1 MTYYSKE
8 TYDDQFDSHPVWDL
22 EEWNRSRETDMLK
35 FDQTLHEIRLLL
47 SEEYEESDIMNDST
61 DTESNVGPDYTG
73 SNDTESNV
81 GSDDTGSDDT
91 ELDVGSDDTG
101 SDDTELDVGPDD
113 TGSDDTELD
122 VGPDDTESDDTEL
135 DVGPDDTGS
144 NDTESN
150 VGPDDTELKQETT
163 LQSDNDCIS
172 DNGKEF
178 DNSKTMGVPRPSLLR
193 DGKQTSLTDV
203 QSGFHLYETD
213 RKQPSISARL
223 SLSVF
228 DRNNGRV
235 EIDKTLHVRP
245 SIAASEPIA
254 HKHVGEP
261 PPLIG
266 QLFCFLNWI

>member
-81 GSDDTGSDDT
+81 GS
-91 ELDVGSDDTG
+91 
-101 SDDTELDVGPDD
+101 DD